1 MTRRNKIETSDHY
14 NEIVELLVAGYSGR
28 YVSDYLDNE
37 YDEKISYVS
46 LNKYKKEKLNVKAAV
61 RQKILE
67 KEKEKQEK
75 LKQQEEE
82 QQQEKIKPAIEKEAD
97 KEIQAQETFEV
108 ATDYRYRDI
117 QKLDALI
124 EAAESVNMDLNNIP
138 YDDDKY
144 DPYKEQNLKLKLKKL
159 GLDAI
164 KLKYELID
172 EDELNVNI
180 QDEKIIGLAESI
192 EKSRQKYFQETEEQ

>member
-180 QDEKIIGLAESI
+180 KDEKIIGLAESI